1 MQKVIGLACATLAGG
16 AALALAG
23 PAAAAYTPRL
33 VVTGT
38 AQGLGASGALTFA
51 LGTTTTDDATAKVV
65 LYIPLGYGLSLGQVA
80 GTPLGKAQAQAISR
94 TLGGS
99 LLPLAGDVVAD
110 DPAKYAGNA
119 CAPGPHQGVWLLRL
133 NGVGQTIQLPF
144 YVDQVT
150 SGAEAAFASWR
161 IQACLPSPD
170 VPESQGGAK
179 LGAKLTSVRFSIGAI
194 FTNPA
199 APGSYVWRSALTPYA
214 AASGA
219 VDAGRAV
226 EARSTVSL
234 PGLLVLTAVLN
245 QRTGI
250 VTLRSALTEAGAPV
264 ARQKVRLLMGTTS
277 RKAKVFGTAVTSA
290 RGTLVSTIRLAEK
303 RTRYFSAYV
312 NVATRDDGAAGCSGA
327 SIAPGGCVSAT
338 RGAFRA
344 ATAGTIAI
352 RRR

>member
-1 MQKVIGLACATLAGG
+1 MQKVIRLACAALAGG

-33 VVTGT
+33 VVTGA
-38 AQGLGASGALTFA
+38 AQSLGASSALTFA
-51 LGTTTTDDATAKVV
+51 LTTPAADDATAKIV
-65 LYIPLGYGLSLGQVA
+65 LYAPLGYGLTPGQLV

-119 CAPGPHQGVWLLRL
+119 CAPGTHQGVWLLRL

-144 YVDQVT
+144 YLDQVT

-170 VPESQGGAK
+170 VPEAQGGAK
-179 LGAKLTSVRFSIGAI
+179 LGAKLTSIQFSVGAI

-199 APGSYVWRSALTPYA
+199 VAGSYVWRSALTPYA
-214 AASGA
+214 PASGT
-219 VDAGRAV
+219 VDASRAV

-234 PGLLVLTAVLN
+234 PGLLALTAVLN

-250 VTLRSALTEAGAPV
+250 VTLRSALTENGAPV
-264 ARQKVRLLMGTTS
+264 ARQKVRLLMGTTA
-277 RKAKVFGTAVTSA
+277 RNPKVFRTAVTSA
-290 RGTLVSTIRLAEK
+290 RGALVSTIRLAEK
-303 RTRYFSAYV
+303 RTRYLRAYV
-312 NVATRDDGAAGCSGA
+312 NVATRDDGASGCAGA

-344 ATAGTIAI
+344 ASVGTITI